1 MNRDKLIRELRAYA
15 KEKGLTFS
23 VDTKKGKGSHYLV
36 TSETRPPPFNPTSTR
51 AAPDGYAS
59 NSGSPDWRPRSR
71 ARPPRN
77 DEDLMMQWEYA
88 TRIEQVDGDHVV
100 TVRDLPEVCT
110 SGDTREQAIELA
122 ADAIDVV
129 LAHRIEKGLDL
140 PAPSKAQRGEILIA
154 PPLQTQAKA
163 ALYAAWRASEISKSE
178 LARRLGV
185 RETEAR
191 RILDP
196 RHATRLETL
205 DAAGKALG
213 VRLAVSTRAA

>member
-1 MNRDKLIRELRAYA
+1 
-15 KEKGLTFS
+15 
-23 VDTKKGKGSHYLV
+23 
-36 TSETRPPPFNPTSTR
+36 
-51 AAPDGYAS
+51 
-59 NSGSPDWRPRSR
+59 
-71 ARPPRN
+71 
-77 DEDLMMQWEYA
+77 MQWEYA
-88 TRIEQVDGDHVV
+88 TRIEKVDGDHVV

-129 LAHRIEKGLDL
+129 LAYRIEKGLDL

-163 ALYAAWRASEISKSE
+163 ALYAAWRASAISKSE

-213 VRLAVSTRAA
+213 VRLAVSARAA

>member
-1 MNRDKLIRELRAYA
+1 
-15 KEKGLTFS
+15 
-23 VDTKKGKGSHYLV
+23 
-36 TSETRPPPFNPTSTR
+36 
-51 AAPDGYAS
+51 
-59 NSGSPDWRPRSR
+59 
-71 ARPPRN
+71 
-77 DEDLMMQWEYA
+77 MQWEYA
-88 TRIEQVDGDHVV
+88 TRIEKIGDDYVV
-100 TVRDLPEVCT
+100 TVRDLAEVCT

-122 ADAIDVV
+122 ADAVDVV
-129 LAHRIEKGLDL
+129 LAHRIEEGLDL
-140 PAPSKAQRGEILIA
+140 PAPSKARRGEILIA

-163 ALYAAWRASEISKSE
+163 ALYAAWRASAISKSE

-213 VRLAVSTRAA
+213 VRLAVSARAA